1 MISLYTDGI
10 GENFQLIIW
19 DLFLLEGNIIIFK
32 AAFALMKM
40 LSKDLL
46 LIKKFEH
53 IQNVLFNVLPKYI
66 NTGKLLYYLSVK
78 QYNFNHK
85 YIKKRRIYL
94 EKKTYDNIN
103 KLGVFIPKDN
113 IDEDNKDC
121 DLDWPIC
128 VNDKTYKNEII
139 DFLAFR
145 TLLPPKITEDY
156 FFKEINS
163 NNIIKKEEFKDKE
176 YYFSELLI
184 QRRIHTCHS
193 NIHTIINVINEKKN
207 SESSEREKLKN
218 FISQRELIYF
228 SVCDFQIK
236 KEKDDK
242 NIIEIMN
249 SLPIDT
255 QNLKINQDKED
266 KIIDKEEN

>member
-1 MISLYTDGI
+1 MDGI
-10 GENFQLIIW
+10 GESFQLIIW
-19 DLFLLEGNIIIFK
+19 DLFLLEGNTIIFK

-40 LSKDLL
+40 LNKDLS
-46 LIKKFEH
+46 LIETYDD
-53 IQNVLFNVLPKYI
+53 IQNIMNNILLNYE
-66 NTGKLLYYLSVK
+66 NTAKLLYYIS
-78 QYNFNHK
+78 
-85 YIKKRRIYL
+85 IKKYSFFTHNNIRKYRL
-94 EKKTYDNIN
+94 KLLKSTYDNIS
-103 KLGVFIPKDN
+103 KLGVFLSKN
-113 IDEDNKDC
+113 IIDDENLEC

-163 NNIIKKEEFKDKE
+163 NNIIKKEEFNDKE

-193 NIHTIINVINEKKN
+193 NIHTVINFINEKKN
-207 SESSEREKLKN
+207 NKSLERENLKN
-218 FISQRELIYF
+218 YISQRELIYF
-228 SVCDFQIK
+228 SVRDFQIK